1 MKDIV
6 TDRLNKIEDLEQR
19 KLLKNIMTGVFLNLV
34 DYQEEMNRKLE
45 EKVFN
50 EITGTTENLDIYV
63 TVCSRDELDPIHE
76 FLYPMI
82 PGDAERKSCNMRNI
96 VSKLSAKEEVHLL
109 TLFLQCDFVKI
120 KELASSHRIFHGEMI
135 TTEGQYRIQVS
146 LQQNKTY
153 MDEIEKL
160 YNIFQKNG
168 IAWRTVNH
176 PYANKF
182 FDAVLVGYEG
192 TLKEEEEIQEIRI
205 NLEEYEEYKRLNMI
219 PLWNIERVELKNL
232 GFPIPAMDKVN
243 FEHILSLRKPGVEHG
258 YLVDGEEEMIR
269 YIKRTPE
276 ELIVVS
282 PQEKSGVWNVLKV
295 TQPVSAKNN
304 DVEYE
309 LVSNKR
315 KNSFMDAFIRK
326 QAITVRAKG
335 EISRIIYSFEATKDF
350 ELDHIEIKEQVGE
363 TTETY
368 NMNPFI
374 SDHVRSEK
382 DKKVMKLRFRVNG
395 DNSFIRHDILSF
407 LVSEIQMYFP
417 EYKCEG
423 DLS

>member
-6 TDRLNKIEDLEQR
+6 ADRLNKIEDLEQR
-19 KLLKNIMTGVFLNLV
+19 KLLKNIMTSVFLNLV

-82 PGDAERKSCNMRNI
+82 PGDAEKKNCNMTDIISR
-96 VSKLSAKEEVHLL
+96 LSAKEEVHLL
-109 TLFLQCDFVKI
+109 TLFLQCDFVKS
-120 KELASSHRIFHGEMI
+120 KELINSQRAFHGEMI

-160 YNIFQKNG
+160 YNVFQKNS
-168 IAWRTVNH
+168 IPWRTVNH

-182 FDAVLVGYEG
+182 FDAVLVGCEG

-205 NLEEYEEYKRLNMI
+205 NLEEYEEYKRLNMV
-219 PLWNIERVELKNL
+219 PLWNIARIELKNQ

-258 YLVDGEEEMIR
+258 YLIDGEEEMIK

-282 PQEKSGVWNVLKV
+282 PQEKSGSWNVLKV
-295 TQPVSAKNN
+295 TQPVSSKSA
-304 DVEYE
+304 DLAYE
-309 LVSNKR
+309 LISNKR

-335 EISRIIYSFEATKDF
+335 EISRIACSFEATQDF
-350 ELDHIEIKEQVGE
+350 ELEHVEIKEQEGKA
-363 TTETY
+363 TETY
-368 NMNPFI
+368 DMNPFI

-382 DKKVMKLRFRVNG
+382 DKKVMKLRFRAS

-423 DLS
+423 ELS